1 MKKISIILFIG
12 ALFLTGCRNKEEEY
26 KEILEGYAKTYYED
40 YMIGVENQQQVE
52 ITIEM
57 LKNANENG
65 ARYDLS
71 KLKKCKDS
79 TTVVV
84 DLNEKKEIVK
94 YNYDLKCD

>member
-12 ALFLTGCRNKEEEY
+12 ALFLPVSVSFNSGS
-26 KEILEGYAKTYYED
+26 L
-40 YMIGVENQQQVE
+40 
-52 ITIEM
+52 TI
-57 LKNANENG
+57 KNANENG